1 MISDAWH
8 IIGGFVRM
16 KTIVRTL
23 LATALLAPAVL
34 SASYAF
40 GGYREQLHLTS
51 VEAAQL
57 PKFCWA
63 QMEVPGATG
72 PEYQIN
78 DCGVAANHYCPG
90 ILYLIRAKSYAY
102 RSSRGS
108 LLEHADIDI
117 AYTERS
123 IKDSPSCSIRGHVAA
138 SRAEVNNLLSIYGNK
153 RPKSPPA
160 LP

>member
-1 MISDAWH
+1 
-8 IIGGFVRM
+8 M
-16 KTIVRTL
+16 KTFARRL
-23 LATALLAPAVL
+23 LAIALLVPSALNAPAVL
-34 SASYAF
+34 
-40 GGYREQLHLTS
+40 GGYRENLGVTS
-51 VEAAQL
+51 VELAQL

-72 PEYQIN
+72 PEYQIH